1 MYGGHITDDWD
12 RRLCRTYLAEYIRA
26 EMLEGEILL
35 APGFQIPPN
44 LDYKVRSAP
53 SRDREH
59 VRHGRPPGGRA
70 TEHGWPTGSL
80 ERASLWT
87 NRPSRRQPAGRQP
100 RKQVGEAASTE
111 WEGNHLLCGGG
122 WPQQGLTETGG
133 RPRGQGVGGSFW
145 EEASYEEDA
154 GSSSPSPS
162 LQGYHEY
169 IDENLPPESPYLY
182 GLHPNAE
189 IGFLT
194 VTSEKLFRTVLEM
207 QPKETDS
214 GAGTGVSREEKV
226 GV

>member
-1 MYGGHITDDWD
+1 MAGPRAPWSRPPYGPTD
-12 RRLCRTYLAEYIRA
+12 
-26 EMLEGEILL
+26 
-35 APGFQIPPN
+35 
-44 LDYKVRSAP
+44 
-53 SRDREH
+53 
-59 VRHGRPPGGRA
+59 PPGGSQRA
-70 TEHGWPTGSL
+70 GNPESRL
-80 ERASLWT
+80 ERQPPRSGRGITFFAVGVGP
-87 NRPSRRQPAGRQP
+87 NRGSR
-100 RKQVGEAASTE
+100 K
-111 WEGNHLLCGGG
+111 
-122 WPQQGLTETGG
+122 
-133 RPRGQGVGGSFW
+133 QGVGPEGKGWVEVSGKRLRTRRTQ
-145 EEASYEEDA
+145 APA
-154 GSSSPSPS
+154 HPAP

>member
-1 MYGGHITDDWD
+1 M
-12 RRLCRTYLAEYIRA
+12 
-26 EMLEGEILL
+26 
-35 APGFQIPPN
+35 
-44 LDYKVRSAP
+44 
-53 SRDREH
+53 
-59 VRHGRPPGGRA
+59 
-70 TEHGWPTGSL
+70 
-80 ERASLWT
+80 
-87 NRPSRRQPAGRQP
+87 
-100 RKQVGEAASTE
+100 E
-111 WEGNHLLCGGG
+111 WEGKRPLCGGG
-122 WPQQGLTETGG
+122 AAPIEAHRNRGSAQRARGG
-133 RPRGQGVGGSFW
+133 RKVLGR
-145 EEASYEEDA
+145 EALYKEDA

>member
-1 MYGGHITDDWD
+1 MD
-12 RRLCRTYLAEYIRA
+12 
-26 EMLEGEILL
+26 
-35 APGFQIPPN
+35 
-44 LDYKVRSAP
+44 
-53 SRDREH
+53 
-59 VRHGRPPGGRA
+59 GR
-70 TEHGWPTGSL
+70 
-80 ERASLWT
+80 
-87 NRPSRRQPAGRQP
+87 
-100 RKQVGEAASTE
+100 
-111 WEGNHLLCGGG
+111 
-122 WPQQGLTETGG
+122 
-133 RPRGQGVGGSFW
+133 FW
-145 EEASYEEDA
+145 ETRLHTRTVQAPA
-154 GSSSPSPS
+154 RAALPAHLAHL

>member
-1 MYGGHITDDWD
+1 M
-12 RRLCRTYLAEYIRA
+12 
-26 EMLEGEILL
+26 
-35 APGFQIPPN
+35 
-44 LDYKVRSAP
+44 
-53 SRDREH
+53 
-59 VRHGRPPGGRA
+59 
-70 TEHGWPTGSL
+70 GSL
-80 ERASLWT
+80 ERTSVMDLSTDPPGGSQRAG
-87 NRPSRRQPAGRQP
+87 NPERGFERQPPQSRR
-100 RKQVGEAASTE
+100 
-111 WEGNHLLCGGG
+111 GNALSA
-122 WPQQGLTETGG
+122 
-133 RPRGQGVGGSFW
+133 VGGSPNRGLAQKARGGRKVLGN
-145 EEASYEEDA
+145 EASYEDSV
-154 GSSSPSPS
+154 GSSSCGSPCSPSPL

>member
-1 MYGGHITDDWD
+1 MRWGVAPTGAH
-12 RRLCRTYLAEYIRA
+12 RNRGSAQRA
-26 EMLEGEILL
+26 
-35 APGFQIPPN
+35 
-44 LDYKVRSAP
+44 S
-53 SRDREH
+53 
-59 VRHGRPPGGRA
+59 GGRKV
-70 TEHGWPTGSL
+70 L
-80 ERASLWT
+80 
-87 NRPSRRQPAGRQP
+87 GR
-100 RKQVGEAASTE
+100 
-111 WEGNHLLCGGG
+111 
-122 WPQQGLTETGG
+122 
-133 RPRGQGVGGSFW
+133 
-145 EEASYEEDA
+145 EASYEEDA

-214 GAGTGVSREEKV
+214 GAGTGISREEKV